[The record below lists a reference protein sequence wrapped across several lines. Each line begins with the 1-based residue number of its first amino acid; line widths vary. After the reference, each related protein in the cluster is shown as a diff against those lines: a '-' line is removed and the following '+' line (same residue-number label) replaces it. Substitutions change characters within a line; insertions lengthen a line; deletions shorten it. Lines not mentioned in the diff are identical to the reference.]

1 MRKILMLLFTLMFVC
16 TMQAQNDIT
25 TFLGIPIDGFKT
37 EMRKKLLAKGFTL
50 IQGQD
55 VLQGEFNGTNVNV
68 FIVTNNNKVYRIMVC
83 DATPQDEA
91 NIKIRF
97 NKLISQF
104 ENNQRYISN
113 GEYSLSESEDI
124 SYEMLVHKKTYE
136 AIFFQKPTTEN
147 GDVTKKP
154 VWFRIMKEEYGS
166 KYYIAMFYDNEYNH
180 ANGEDL

>member
-1 MRKILMLLFTLMFVC
+1 ML
-16 TMQAQNDIT
+16 
-25 TFLGIPIDGFKT
+25 
-37 EMRKKLLAKGFTL
+37 
-50 IQGQD
+50 
-55 VLQGEFNGTNVNV
+55 
-68 FIVTNNNKVYRIMVC
+68 C
-83 DATPQDEA
+83 DANSQDEA

-97 NKLISQF
+97 NNLVSQF

-124 SYEMLVHKKTYE
+124 SHEMLVHNKTYE
-136 AIFFQKPTTEN
+136 AIFYQKATSEN

-166 KYYIAMFYDNEYNH
+166 KYFIAMFYDNEYNH

>member
-1 MRKILMLLFTLMFVC
+1 MRKILMLLFTLMFAC

-25 TFLGIPIDGFKT
+25 KFLGIPIDGSKT
-37 EMRKKLLAKGFTL
+37 EMRKKLLAKGFTP

-83 DATPQDEA
+83 DANSIDEA

-97 NKLISQF
+97 NKLVSQF
-104 ENNQRYISN
+104 ENNQRYISY

-124 SYEMLVHKKTYE
+124 SYEMLVHKKIYE
-136 AIFFQKPTTEN
+136 AIFF
-147 GDVTKKP
+147 
-154 VWFRIMKEEYGS
+154 ISMAHYG
-166 KYYIAMFYDNEYNH
+166 
-180 ANGEDL
+180 

>member
-37 EMRKKLLAKGFTL
+37 EMRKKLLAKGFTQ

-68 FIVTNNNKVYRIMVC
+68 IIVTNNNKVYRIMVC
-83 DATPQDEA
+83 DATSQDEA

-113 GEYSLSESEDI
+113 GEYSLSES
-124 SYEMLVHKKTYE
+124 
-136 AIFFQKPTTEN
+136 
-147 GDVTKKP
+147 
-154 VWFRIMKEEYGS
+154 
-166 KYYIAMFYDNEYNH
+166 
-180 ANGEDL
+180 